1 MANTLWVLGSVN
13 ADHMLQVPYFPK
25 PGETLAG
32 DHYQLT
38 GGGKGANQAVAAAR
52 LKGHV
57 VFVACV
63 GDDAV
68 GHQFCHDFQMDG
80 IDTNRVTAIKDV
92 PTGTAL
98 ILVNSQGENCIALHP
113 GANSELTP
121 SLIMPWLTE
130 LETVHTL
137 LMQLETPIETV
148 TLAAKSAQKQGV
160 NVILNPAP
168 AQPLSDELLAAV
180 DIITPNETEASLLT
194 GVMVNDIDSAKMAAD
209 VLHKKGISKVL
220 ITMGKAG
227 VLFSHAGEQHYYPG
241 FDVKAVDTTAAG
253 DTFNGAL
260 AVALTEGLSM
270 AEAIYLAQAAAAISV
285 TRLGAQ
291 SAIPERAEVEQ
302 YCKQQKA

>member
-25 PGETLAG
+25 PGETLTG

-52 LKGHV
+52 LKGNV
-57 VFVACV
+57 AFVACV

-68 GHQFCHDFQMDG
+68 GHQFCQDFHADG
-80 IDTNRVTAIKDV
+80 IDTKRVAVIKNA

-98 ILVNSQGENCIALHP
+98 ILVNNEGENCIALHS
-113 GANSELTP
+113 GANTELTP
-121 SLIMPWLTE
+121 SRIMPWLAE
-130 LETVHTL
+130 LKAVHTL
-137 LMQLETPIETV
+137 LMQLETPLDTV
-148 TLAAKSAQKQGV
+148 TLAAKSARDQGV

-168 AQPLSDELLAAV
+168 AQPLSDELLSVV

-194 GVMVNDIDSAKMAAD
+194 GVTVSDIDSAKKAAE
-209 VLHKKGISKVL
+209 VLHSKGVAKVL
-220 ITMGKAG
+220 ITLGKAG
-227 VLFSHAGEQHYYPG
+227 VLLSDAGEQQHFPG
-241 FDVKAVDTTAAG
+241 FEVEAIDTTAAG

-260 AVALTEGLSM
+260 AVALTEGQSM
-270 AEAIYLAQAAAAISV
+270 PEAIHLAQAAAAISV

-291 SAIPERAEVEQ
+291 SAIPKRAEVEL
-302 YCKQQKA
+302 YCKQ